1 MKNKKGTRYGLP
13 WLEPHTLGRPQWT
26 HSNPERPGEAEEIY
40 EPLRDYLAT
49 TVAVYF
55 ASQIAFSI
63 PFGGMYTP
71 AGATTS
77 FQKTRFHTNLKQAGQ
92 LPNPNKFQIEAMSV
106 QLDPRTAPADAK
118 AWVAQMLVTLTIGDN
133 DKRYVEGQPLF
144 IPGGSSVHLGGTIV
158 QGTATDYLT
167 GITVANGWPTD
178 HNVHVLGEDVS
189 SGAQIIEQGQ
199 TFAVTEDP
207 SQDTG
212 DAAYQTLAAS
222 QTHLIAGT
230 GVRAF
235 YRLLGHWLR
244 GVQ

>member
-1 MKNKKGTRYGLP
+1 MPKNKKARYGLP
-13 WLEPHTLGRPQWT
+13 WIEPSSLGRPRWT

-49 TVAVYF
+49 TVAVAF
-55 ASQIAFSI
+55 AAQIGFSI
-63 PFGGMYTP
+63 PFGGSYTP
-71 AGATTS
+71 AGSTTA

-92 LPNPNKFQIEAMSV
+92 LPNPNKFQIEAMSI

-118 AWVAQMLVTLTIGDN
+118 AWASQMLVTLTIGDN
-133 DKRYVEGQPLF
+133 DKRYVEAQPLF
-144 IPGGSSVHLGGTIV
+144 IPGGSSIHMNGSIV
-158 QGTATDYLT
+158 QGTITDYVT
-167 GITVANGWPTD
+167 GVGVSNGWPSA

-212 DAAYQTLAAS
+212 DAAYTTLAAS
-222 QTHLIAGT
+222 QTHLIPGT
-230 GVRAF
+230 GIRAF
-235 YRLLGHWLR
+235 YHLRGHWLR